1 MVIARVG
8 LDIAKN
14 VFQVNGVASDDS
26 IVVRRQLRRHQV
38 LAFFGCCRCIVGIE
52 ACPGAHHWGRQLAA
66 LGHEVRLMPQ
76 TKP

>member
-38 LAFFGCCRCIVGIE
+38 LAFFGCCRAVLSGS
-52 ACPGAHHWGRQLAA
+52 RLVLAPITGDA
-66 LGHEVRLMPQ
+66 SSLRWV
-76 TKP
+76 TKYD